1 MKTWAFCTY
10 KWQGNP
16 KALFLYMT
24 KYLTETHE
32 CWWVAD
38 NSHDAKL
45 IKDFGFQNV
54 THNGSDRAKKLFS
67 ATDVYVSENFR
78 EKYPLELNKNA
89 IIFNT
94 WHGVGL
100 KHIEIG
106 INESSSIA
114 DAIVRKNIKN
124 FDYYKNRTCFLVTSQ
139 SMKEHFIEDTLVES
153 DRMVEGGY
161 PRNSVYLDA
170 NLSTFEFSTIA
181 PRSIESYSRI
191 GLFAPTWRSN
201 KSKGIF
207 QYLIPSFSELENR
220 LCEKNDLL
228 IIKVHPMMQDD
239 PSYKEVKE
247 TFKNSPNILFWND
260 AYDIYEV
267 FSQIDYAIIDYS
279 SIFYDLLASGVSRFI
294 RYIPDYSDYTRDSEL
309 IGDYFDL
316 TGGEVA
322 EDFQSLL
329 AALNDEIRVINN
341 RDYLFNQFFEYSLD
355 KSVAEIIN
363 EVDGIELVSK
373 EYPELHSFDVFDTL
387 IRRKTLAPFSIF
399 SNVQKKIRESD
410 LDFSL
415 YFVDNW
421 PKIRNQVEHDVRDMR
436 RKTTYERNSDSIEI
450 TFDAIFERLAQH
462 MNLNDEQVDFLKNA
476 EIQAELE
483 HVEPI
488 SERINLLFDK
498 IKNGNDVILISDMYL
513 PEDVIR
519 QMLKNADERLVE
531 IPLYLSASIGHQ
543 KSTGKLYKHIFFKNK
558 YRYQRW
564 VHYGDNAHADGVVPR
579 KLGIETFVHQMDAF
593 IPYEKLLIDGIS
605 NPLKYDAY
613 RIATGMQ
620 RYRKNLLSSE
630 TSQVLEKKYYA
641 YAYAGMA
648 LVPYVHWTILD
659 ALHRGYETLY
669 FISRD
674 GHFLKMIADSIIEKS
689 GYSISTRFIY
699 GSRKVWRVPSFIEE
713 VDAETFGPFGNF
725 VGMDCFEDLV
735 RASLLAEDEL
745 LTLFPQF
752 EELRGARHLRGEVA
766 ENIRKTLENSEEYKN
781 KILEIAAEER
791 EMVRDYLR
799 QQINFN
805 ERFAFVEFWGRGYTQ
820 DVFGRLLDDAAGFS
834 VKNAFYY
841 ARSFTENKGTSVRH
855 NFMLTS
861 QNFSYFEPV
870 FAATPYESITAYQRD
885 DSGSVSPVLIERP
898 SEIAEMIS
906 EGLLAFV
913 KDYVPIAGN
922 SVDLIRALASFTY
935 EYQLKNKTDQFICS
949 VYADLEDNISSY
961 GEVKAVAPALTVRK
975 LESARDKKDLDVIT
989 KDISIS
995 LSRSSDAVREYY
1007 RKNFKKMKWPNAVI
1021 EPAKKVYAV
1030 NDLAM
1035 YVISDNL
1042 PFKAISVHANAVHF
1056 DISLSQES
1064 KRQDIRFR
1072 QYEVFDVIAIDWL
1085 TNGVP
1090 RLLTPYGYVT
1100 ANKEYVQ
1107 KVMDSNVQSQL
1118 TGLQLLIRGI
1128 ERRSALKIGK
1138 VSVPSKPSKPA
1149 VAARSATH
1157 LVNAVGKMHGL
1168 DMQEVKRGKKW
1179 QKFTRNPYQFF
1190 EDSKKPSLRRLRVIF
1205 NPNHI
1210 VGRASTRWVRQFL
1223 N

>member
-1 MKTWAFCTY
+1 MKIWAFCTY

-24 KYLTETHE
+24 KYMAETHE

-38 NSHDAKL
+38 NSHDAKI
-45 IKDFGFQNV
+45 IKDFGFSQV
-54 THNGSDRAKKLFS
+54 TYIGSERAKKIFA

-78 EKYPLELNKNA
+78 EKYPAELNENA

-106 INESSSIA
+106 INENSSIA
-114 DAIVRKNIKN
+114 DAIVRKNIRN
-124 FDYYKNRTCFLVTSQ
+124 FNYYKNRTCFLVTSS
-139 SMKEHFIEDTLVES
+139 SMKEHFIEDTLVEE
-153 DRMVEGGY
+153 DRMIEGGY
-161 PRNSVYLDA
+161 PRNLVYSDA
-170 NLSTFEFSTIA
+170 SLSTFDFSDVA
-181 PRSIESYSRI
+181 PRNIESYSRI

-201 KSKGIF
+201 KTRGLF
-207 QYLIPSFSELENR
+207 QYLIPSINELEKK
-220 LCEKNDLL
+220 LSDKNDLL

-239 PSYKEVKE
+239 PHYKEVRE
-247 TFKNSPNILFWND
+247 NFKSSSNILFWDD

-267 FSQIDYAIIDYS
+267 FSKIDFAIIDYS
-279 SIFYDLLASGVSRFI
+279 SIFYDLLASGVERFI
-294 RYIPDYSDYTRDSEL
+294 RYIPDYIDYTRDSEL
-309 IGDYFDL
+309 IGDFFNL
-316 TGGEVA
+316 TGGAIA
-322 EDFQSLL
+322 EDFNNLL
-329 AALNDEIRVINN
+329 FILDNEIEVINN
-341 RDYLFNQFFEYSLD
+341 KSYLFEYFFEYSKN
-355 KSVAEIIN
+355 KSIKEIIN
-363 EVDGIELVSK
+363 EVENVELISK
-373 EYPELHSFDVFDTL
+373 KYPELHSFDVFDTL

-399 SNVQKKIRESD
+399 SSVQRRAQESK
-410 LDFSL
+410 LNFSS
-415 YFVDNW
+415 YFLDNW

-436 RKTTYERNSDSIEI
+436 RKTTYERASDSIEI
-450 TFDAIFERLAQH
+450 TYDAIFERLAQH
-462 MNLNDEQVDFLKNA
+462 MDLNQDQIDFLKNA

-488 SERINLLFDK
+488 SERISLLFEQIAK
-498 IKNGNDVILISDMYL
+498 GNEVILISDMYL
-513 PEDVIR
+513 PENVIR
-519 QMLKNADERLVE
+519 QMLKNADERLAE
-531 IPLYLSASIGHQ
+531 LPLYLSASIGHQ

-564 VHYGDNAHADGVVPR
+564 VHYGDNAHADGAVPR
-579 KLGIETFVHQMDAF
+579 KLGIEAFVHQMDAF
-593 IPYEKLLIDGIS
+593 IPYEKLLIDGVS
-605 NPLKYDAY
+605 ASLKYDAY

-620 RYRKNLLSSE
+620 RYRKQLLSSE
-630 TSQVLEKKYYA
+630 SSQVLEQKYYS

-659 ALHRGYETLY
+659 ALRRGYETLY

-674 GHFLKMIADSIIEKS
+674 GHFLKMIADSIIEKA
-689 GYSISTRFIY
+689 GYEINTRFIY
-699 GSRKVWRVPSFIEE
+699 GSRKVWRVPSFIHE

-725 VGMDCFEDLV
+725 VGMDSFEDLV
-735 RASLLAEDEL
+735 RASLISEDEL
-745 LTLFPQF
+745 LALFPQF
-752 EELRGARHLRGEVA
+752 ADLRDARHLRGEIA
-766 ENIRKTLENSEEYKN
+766 ENVRKTLENSNEYKQ
-781 KILEIAAEER
+781 KILEIAANQR
-791 EMVRDYLR
+791 ELVRDYLR

-820 DVFGRLLDDAAGFS
+820 DVFGRLLDDAAGHS
-834 VKNAFYY
+834 VNNAFYY
-841 ARSFTENKGTSVRH
+841 VRSFTEGKGTVVRH
-855 NFMLTS
+855 NFMLTPH
-861 QNFSYFEPV
+861 NFSYFEPI
-870 FAATPYESITAYQRD
+870 FAATPYESITAYQRGE
-885 DSGSVSPVLIERP
+885 SGDVHPVLVERP
-898 SEIAEMIS
+898 SQIAEIIS
-906 EGLLAFV
+906 EGLLDFV
-913 KDYVPIAGN
+913 NDYIPVALEN
-922 SVDLIRALASFTY
+922 HDLIRTLASLTY
-935 EYQLKNKTDQFICS
+935 DYQIKNKTDHFICS

-961 GEVKAVAPALTVRK
+961 GVVKAVAPKLSVRQ
-975 LESARDKKDLDVIT
+975 LEAIRDKKDLDVIT

-995 LSRSSDAVREYY
+995 LARSSDAVREYY

-1021 EPAKKVYAV
+1021 EPVKKVYAI

-1035 YVISDNL
+1035 YVISDKL

-1064 KRQDIRFR
+1064 KRQDVRFK

-1107 KVMDSNVQSQL
+1107 KVMDANVQTAL

-1128 ERRSALKIGK
+1128 ERRSILKSGR
-1138 VSVPSKPSKPA
+1138 VPAPPKPA
-1149 VAARSATH
+1149 VAVRSATH

-1168 DMQEVKRGKKW
+1168 DMKEVKRGKKW

-1190 EDSKKPSLRRLRVIF
+1190 EDSKKPSLRRLRIFF